1 MTYSLVFVPALYDNW
16 LSSYSILKSRRSS
29 VFLWFLQTKCPHRD
43 SIFRLWMKQQTCSG
57 RLVYFGT
64 LPIRWNPLSHLFQP
78 PPPKKKIYFWQPT
91 IRKRNAGSAIILA
104 IFFLSQRLPHFK
116 AAPAV
121 RHLFQPFISQTLG
134 LRC

>member
-57 RLVYFGT
+57 TLVYFGT
-64 LPIRWNPLSHLFQP
+64 LPIRWNPLSHLFK
-78 PPPKKKIYFWQPT
+78 PPKKKNLFLAANNSKTKRWQ
-91 IRKRNAGSAIILA
+91 RHLLA
-104 IFFLSQRLPHFK
+104 IFFLSRRLPHFK

>member
-57 RLVYFGT
+57 TLVYFGT

-78 PPPKKKIYFWQPT
+78 PPPPKKKLFLAANNSKTKRWQ
-91 IRKRNAGSAIILA
+91 RHLLA
-104 IFFLSQRLPHFK
+104 IFFLLNTGRTGRLRPRCAGCTGMR
-116 AAPAV
+116 AAYTRTA
-121 RHLFQPFISQTLG
+121 S
-134 LRC
+134 